1 MIVDGSQADHIGHR
15 LKLHSALPLVQ
26 NSGMTTFQPG
36 FSAHQIFKKEASRP
50 PSSTFI
56 YMVFLWATVVELL
69 MHKVRLTRLL
79 VGFAYLEMNL
89 FWVWLQEWPD

>member
-69 MHKVRLTRLL
+69 MHKVRLTRLRSRVCL
-79 VGFAYLEMNL
+79 
-89 FWVWLQEWPD
+89 P